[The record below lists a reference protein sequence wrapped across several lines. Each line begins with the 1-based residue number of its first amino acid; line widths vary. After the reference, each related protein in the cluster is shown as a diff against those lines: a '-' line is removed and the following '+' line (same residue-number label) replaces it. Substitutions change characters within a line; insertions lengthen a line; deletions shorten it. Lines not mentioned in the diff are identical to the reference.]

1 MFPVSQIFGCRLTI
15 STFSVLFFA
24 FSKTDSPNRS
34 LVLAQRGV
42 LITLVEDVAILEL
55 RVERLDRND
64 YAAGGTTLRQSWR
77 GRAVRGTDGGKRLA
91 EEEFGRW
98 NAQRDMKRAAGSPP
112 CATVYH
118 GMK

>member
-24 FSKTDSPNRS
+24 FSKADSPYRS

-55 RVERLDRND
+55 RVERLVLTHCVVLD
-64 YAAGGTTLRQSWR
+64 LR
-77 GRAVRGTDGGKRLA
+77 DEHL
-91 EEEFGRW
+91 
-98 NAQRDMKRAAGSPP
+98 D
-112 CATVYH
+112 
-118 GMK
+118 